1 MSIPSRLIQSK
12 NWALLALGLALL
24 AAMVLVLMRAGPLA
38 AVRVTVTQADEGVIA
53 PALFGVGVVE
63 ARRSHMVGPVAAGR
77 VLRVAVDVGDSV
89 HAGQVLAE
97 MDPVDTDQRIASL
110 DASLAR
116 ATSAIAVA
124 EAQSADAQ
132 ARKALALSTTQ
143 RYVDL
148 AQKGFVSN
156 SSVEAKQQ
164 EQSSAD
170 AVGRAAGA
178 NLLAA
183 RQDVERIRSDRTA
196 LQQQRQNLRLLA
208 AQDGV
213 VMARDAEPGSTVV
226 AGQAVLRVV
235 DVGSLWIKTRFDQG
249 RSGALRTGLPARI
262 VLRSAPGQPLP
273 GKVARVEL
281 QSDSVTEEKQAYIR
295 FDALPPGLTLGELAE
310 VTVDS
315 GALPPTLLLPNA
327 AIQRRAGS
335 TGVWVLENDAQRF
348 VPVQLGQSSLEGQV
362 QVLQGIKRGDTV
374 VVHSEKE
381 ISEGT
386 RIQVVSSLVKSLG
399 KSAP

>member
-1 MSIPSRLIQSK
+1 MSIPSRFSKSK
-12 NWALLALGLALL
+12 NWVLVALGLALL
-24 AAMVLVLMRAGPLA
+24 AAMVVVLMRAGPLA
-38 AVRVTVTQADEGVIA
+38 AVRVTVTQVDEGVIA

-63 ARRSHMVGPVAAGR
+63 ARKSHMVGPLAAGR
-77 VLRVAVDVGDSV
+77 VARVAVDVGDSV
-89 HAGQVLAE
+89 RVGQVLAE
-97 MDPVDTDQRIASL
+97 MDMVDMDQRIASI

-116 ATSAIAVA
+116 AASTMAAA

-132 ARKALALSTTQ
+132 ARKALALSATQ

-156 SSVEAKQQ
+156 ISVEAKQQ
-164 EQSSAD
+164 EQASAD
-170 AVGRAAGA
+170 AASRAAAA
-178 NLLAA
+178 NVLAA
-183 RQDVERIRSDRTA
+183 RQDAERIRADKAA
-196 LQQQRQNLRLLA
+196 LQKQRQNLHLIA

-226 AGQAVLRVV
+226 AGQPVLRVV
-235 DVGSLWIKTRFDQG
+235 DLGSLWIKTRFDQG

-262 VLRSAPGQPLP
+262 LLRSAPGANLP

-315 GALPPTLLLPNA
+315 GALPPALLVPNA

-335 TGVWVLENDAQRF
+335 TGVWVLENAAQRF
-348 VPVQLGQSSLEGQV
+348 VPVVLGQSSLEGQV
-362 QVLQGIKRGDTV
+362 QVLQGLKRGDAV

-381 ISEGT
+381 ISERT
-386 RIQVVSSLVKSLG
+386 RIQVVNSLVNVAA

>member
-1 MSIPSRLIQSK
+1 MNIGSRFIQLK
-12 NWALLALGLALL
+12 KWAFVALALALVV
-24 AAMVLVLMRAGPLA
+24 AVVTVLTRAGPLA
-38 AVRVTVTQADEGVIA
+38 AVRVTVTQVDEGSIA
-53 PALFGVGVVE
+53 PSLFGVGVVE
-63 ARRSHMVGPVAAGR
+63 ARKSHMVGPVAAGR
-77 VLRVAVDVGDSV
+77 VARVAVDVGDSV
-89 HAGQVLAE
+89 RAGQVLAE
-97 MDPVDTDQRIASL
+97 MDPVDLDQRLTSL
-110 DASLAR
+110 DVSLAR
-116 ATSAIAVA
+116 ASSAIAAA
-124 EAQSADAQ
+124 EAQSVDAQ

-170 AVGRAAGA
+170 AISRAAAA
-178 NLLAA
+178 NLQAA
-183 RQDVERIRSDRTA
+183 RQDAERIRADRTA

-213 VMARDAEPGSTVV
+213 VMARDAEPGATVV
-226 AGQAVLRVV
+226 AGQPVLRVV
-235 DVGSLWIKTRFDQG
+235 DLGSLWIKTRFDQG
-249 RSGALRTGLPARI
+249 RSASLRTGLPARI
-262 VLRSAPGQPLP
+262 VLRSAPGQFLP

-315 GALPPTLLLPNA
+315 GALPPALLLPNA

-335 TGVWVLENDAQRF
+335 TGVWVLENNAQRF
-348 VPVQLGQSSLEGQV
+348 VPVVLGQSSLDGQV
-362 QVLQGIKRGDTV
+362 QLLQGLKRGDTV

-381 ISEGT
+381 IGERT
-386 RIQVVSSLVKSLG
+386 RIQVVSNLVKS
-399 KSAP
+399 AP